1 MKRTNNTAKFAD
13 KKTMVYAAFIITII
27 IVPTIFILQ
36 LLTSRRNTPKAA
48 IIDQLSSSHLSD
60 PPSRHQNP
68 TFIDLAKSL
77 LGQRFDTIDYYSD
90 NASVENYK
98 QLPSKDYKVII
109 WRAHSALDL
118 GSKYVAISTSDRE
131 DLTSYDQYMQNGQLT
146 LCQIRND
153 SHLYFAINPKFIRE
167 VMTGKFEDTLII
179 LMSCNGL
186 NANYNETARALQDKG
201 AKVLISWDNWIGFAD
216 NDDATAQLLNYL
228 IVENDTV
235 SGALDKV
242 NKIKYSSPEFG
253 QSKLWYYPDTSE
265 AGNYRI
271 RDYREVTTS
280 RIEFAATPA
289 CIREQRAVVP
299 CLRSSK
305 NERCLWQ
312 LSSACTV
319 LKQPCSADS
328 AGRYR
333 SG

>member
-1 MKRTNNTAKFAD
+1 MKKTDNTAKFAD

-48 IIDQLSSSHLSD
+48 IIDQLSSSHLS
-60 PPSRHQNP
+60 P
-68 TFIDLAKSL
+68 TSQYPNRTLIDLARSL

-98 QLPSKDYKVII
+98 QLPSKGYKVII
-109 WRAHSALDL
+109 WRAHSALNLD
-118 GSKYVAISTSDRE
+118 SKYVAISTSDRW
-131 DLTSYDQYMQNGQLT
+131 DLTGYDQYMQNGQLT
-146 LCQIRND
+146 LCNITGD
-153 SHLYFAINPKFIRE
+153 PHLYFAINPKFIRE

-179 LMSCNGL
+179 MMSCNGL
-186 NANYNETARALQDKG
+186 KTEYTETAAAFLDKG
-201 AKVLISWDNWIGFAD
+201 AEVLISWNGWIGSAD
-216 NDDATAQLLNYL
+216 NDDATARLLNYL

-235 SGALDKV
+235 GGALDKV
-242 NKIKYSSPEFG
+242 NKIKYLSPEFG

>member
-1 MKRTNNTAKFAD
+1 MI
-13 KKTMVYAAFIITII
+13 YAALIIIII
-27 IVPTIFILQ
+27 IVPTVFILQ
-36 LLTSRRNTPKAA
+36 LLTSRPNTPKAA
-48 IIDQLSSSHLSD
+48 IIDQLSSSHLYPTSQH
-60 PPSRHQNP
+60 PNL
-68 TFIDLAKSL
+68 TFIDLARSL
-77 LGQRFDTIDYYSD
+77 LSQRFDTIDYYSD

-98 QLPSKDYKVII
+98 QLPSKGYKVII

-118 GSKYVAISTSDRE
+118 GSKYVAISTSDRW
-131 DLTSYDQYMQNGQLT
+131 DLTSYDQYEQNGQLT
-146 LCQIRND
+146 LCNITGD
-153 SHLYFAINPKFIRE
+153 PHLYFAINPRFITE
-167 VMTGKFEDTLII
+167 VMAGRFEDTLII

-186 NANYNETARALQDKG
+186 KAGYTETATALQDKG
-201 AKVLISWDNWIGFAD
+201 AKVLISWDGWIGFAD
-216 NDDATAQLLNYL
+216 NDDATARLLNYL

-253 QSKLWYYPDTSE
+253 QSKLWYYPDILE

-280 RIEFAATPA
+280 RIESAATPA

-305 NERCLWQ
+305 NEQCLWQ